1 MDIRT
6 EQKYKMQLQN
16 QQVENAIAVKII
28 ESDEI
33 VGYILEFLE

>member
-6 EQKYKMQLQN
+6 EQKYNLQLQN
-16 QQVENAIAVKII
+16 QQVENTIAVKII

-33 VGYILEFLE
+33 VGHILEFLE